1 MDECKKKII
10 RDHGFGIL
18 LEYDGCSVPRNF
30 VQWIADQ
37 VDVNCCDILVGG
49 KVVPFSAKLVHI
61 FLGIPIG
68 GEDIRQQ
75 KDESAKANFL
85 KEINETSLPLIKTF
99 GKKLVGN
106 TLSDDDIFRYFMV
119 VALSTFL
126 CPNSST
132 LPSPKYLGALIDVS
146 TVKDWDWSKFV
157 FEWLF
162 ASISLYRKKQRRT
175 IGGCIYFFA
184 VCLFSIA
191 CFPINYFLSSIC
203 NVFTDHFVISCRLT
217 I

>member
-1 MDECKKKII
+1 M
-10 RDHGFGIL
+10 L
-18 LEYDGCSVPRNF
+18 RNF

-49 KVVPFSAKLVHI
+49 KVVPFSAKSVHL

-75 KDESAKANFL
+75 KDESSKANFL
-85 KEINETSLPLIKTF
+85 KEINESSLPLFKTF

-106 TLSDDDIFRYFMV
+106 SLSDDDIFRYFMV

-132 LPSPKYLGALIDVS
+132 LPSPKYLGV
-146 TVKDWDWSKFV
+146 
-157 FEWLF
+157 
-162 ASISLYRKKQRRT
+162 
-175 IGGCIYFFA
+175 
-184 VCLFSIA
+184 
-191 CFPINYFLSSIC
+191 
-203 NVFTDHFVISCRLT
+203 
-217 I
+217 

>member
-49 KVVPFSAKLVHI
+49 KVVPFSAKLVHF

-106 TLSDDDIFRYFMV
+106 TLSDDDIFRCFMV
-119 VALSTFL
+119 G
-126 CPNSST
+126 NSS
-132 LPSPKYLGALIDVS
+132 
-146 TVKDWDWSKFV
+146 
-157 FEWLF
+157 
-162 ASISLYRKKQRRT
+162 SLLHTK
-175 IGGCIYFFA
+175 
-184 VCLFSIA
+184 V
-191 CFPINYFLSSIC
+191 
-203 NVFTDHFVISCRLT
+203 
-217 I
+217 

>member
-1 MDECKKKII
+1 MDCGSS
-10 RDHGFGIL
+10 RCQL
-18 LEYDGCSVPRNF
+18 LWYTCWRQNS
-30 VQWIADQ
+30 
-37 VDVNCCDILVGG
+37 
-49 KVVPFSAKLVHI
+49 PFSVKSVQL

-85 KEINETSLPLIKTF
+85 KEINETSFPLIKTF

-146 TVKDWDWSKFV
+146 TMKDWDWSKFV

-162 ASISLYRKKQRRT
+162 ASISLYRKSKEGQSVAAYT
-175 IGGCIYFFA
+175 SLWYVFFPLL
-184 VCLFSIA
+184 V
-191 CFPINYFLSSIC
+191 FLSITFC
-203 NVFTDHFVISCRLT
+203 HLYVMYLLT
-217 I
+217 TL

>member
-10 RDHGFGIL
+10 RDHEFGIL

-37 VDVNCCDILVGG
+37 VDVNCCDILVGC
-49 KVVPFSAKLVHI
+49 KVVSFSAKSVHL

-75 KDESAKANFL
+75 KDESTKANFL

-132 LPSPKYLGALIDVS
+132 LPSPKYLGALIDVL
-146 TVKDWDWSKFV
+146 TVKD
-157 FEWLF
+157 
-162 ASISLYRKKQRRT
+162 
-175 IGGCIYFFA
+175 
-184 VCLFSIA
+184 
-191 CFPINYFLSSIC
+191 
-203 NVFTDHFVISCRLT
+203 
-217 I
+217 

>member
-1 MDECKKKII
+1 MCNNKYFGQIIRDELDERKKSII

-49 KVVPFSAKLVHI
+49 KVVPFSAKSVHL

-99 GKKLVGN
+99 ANKLVGN
-106 TLSDDDIFRYFMV
+106 TLSDDDIF
-119 VALSTFL
+119 
-126 CPNSST
+126 
-132 LPSPKYLGALIDVS
+132 
-146 TVKDWDWSKFV
+146 
-157 FEWLF
+157 
-162 ASISLYRKKQRRT
+162 
-175 IGGCIYFFA
+175 
-184 VCLFSIA
+184 
-191 CFPINYFLSSIC
+191 
-203 NVFTDHFVISCRLT
+203 
-217 I
+217 